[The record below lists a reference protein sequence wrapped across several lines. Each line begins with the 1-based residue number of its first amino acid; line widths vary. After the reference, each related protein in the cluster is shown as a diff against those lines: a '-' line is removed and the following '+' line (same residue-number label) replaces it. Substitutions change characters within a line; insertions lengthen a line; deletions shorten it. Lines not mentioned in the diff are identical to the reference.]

1 MLLDIS
7 NITCRAVAAAASSL
21 IFLAVAPPLHA
32 QPAGQL
38 SLDEALGIAQ
48 SNAPALNAAA
58 DGARAARE
66 MAVAAGQ
73 LPDPVLRIGVDN
85 LPVNGPDSLTLG
97 RDFMTMRRIGVMQEY
112 VSTDKRVLLR
122 RRGELEAA
130 RRETTRR
137 SLVTNLRRDVAMAW
151 FDLYYAVQSRELLK
165 SLEAEVEL
173 QVRTLDSQLRAGK
186 ASATESPIA
195 AAMLLQTR
203 DRILVVDKQERLAQI
218 ALARWLGKDA
228 AREPGT
234 APNIEALALN
244 PANPGIA
251 ASAPSVQEHESER
264 EIAQAELA
272 IAESNQRPNWSW
284 EVAYSQRGS
293 AYSNM
298 VSFGVSIPLPI
309 NASNRQDRDVAAKQ
323 AQLEQ
328 ANTLHD
334 DMQREAQ
341 ASVSSAYAEWQS
353 LIERQKKLS
362 DALLPVARQRID
374 LSLAAYRAGQGT
386 LASVLEARRAAV
398 EAQLQILDLKRETAR
413 LWAQLQYVYADSAKT
428 DTEGAHP

>member
-1 MLLDIS
+1 MLSRIS

-21 IFLAVAPPLHA
+21 IFLAVAQPLHA
-32 QPAGQL
+32 QPAGRL

-48 SNAPALNAAA
+48 SNAPALSAAA
-58 DGARAARE
+58 DGAQAARE
-66 MAVAAGQ
+66 MAIAAGQ
-73 LPDPVLRIGVDN
+73 LPDPVLRLGVDN

-112 VSTDKRVLLR
+112 VSSGKRALLQ
-122 RRGELEAA
+122 RRGELEAE
-130 RRETTRR
+130 RQETTRR
-137 SLVTNLRRDVAMAW
+137 SLMTNLRRDVAIAW
-151 FDLYYAVQSRELLK
+151 FDLYYAVKSRELLK
-165 SLEAEVEL
+165 SLESEVEL

-203 DRILVVDKQERLAQI
+203 DRILVADKQQRLAQI

-244 PANPGIA
+244 PANPGVA
-251 ASAPSVQEHESER
+251 ASAPSVQERESER
-264 EIAQAELA
+264 EVAQAELA
-272 IAESNQRPNWSW
+272 IAESNKRPNGSW

-328 ANTLHD
+328 TNALHD
-334 DMQREAQ
+334 DMQRETQ

-362 DALLPVARQRID
+362 DALLPVVRQRID
-374 LSLAAYRAGQGT
+374 LSLAAYRAGQGN
-386 LASVLEARRAAV
+386 LAFVLEARRAGV
-398 EAQLQILDLKRETAR
+398 EAQLQVLDLKRETAR

-428 DTEGAHP
+428 HTEGAQP